1 MGNIG
6 AWEIALI
13 VLVILLVFGPKRL
26 PQIGRSLGRGMREF
40 KETVTDQTRE
50 LKAATIDMPKQIK
63 DSFNPLAPTEVK
75 EEAPAAPAPAVEA
88 PAAPAPAVEAPQP
101 APVAVAAGS
110 VEAPAAVAVEEI
122 VEDAVI
128 VEEEPAPE
136 GESEDQR
143 PS

>member
-26 PQIGRSLGRGMREF
+26 PQMGRSLGRGMREF

-50 LKAATIDMPKQIK
+50 LKDATIDAPKEFK
-63 DSFNPLAPTEVK
+63 EALNPLAPTEK
-75 EEAPAAPAPAVEA
+75 DEEPAKAPAPEA
-88 PAAPAPAVEAPQP
+88 IP
-101 APVAVAAGS
+101 APVAPPAEPAPVATPAEP
-110 VEAPAAVAVEEI
+110 VPAAVATPAEEKT
-122 VEDAVI
+122 
-128 VEEEPAPE
+128 
-136 GESEDQR
+136 ESEGDK